1 MKLLLHAG
9 CGPGINKP
17 PKDMASYKE
26 IRLDADRNV
35 KPDIVASIV
44 AMPMIEDG
52 KFDAVFCSHTLEH
65 LFTFEVALALKEFRR
80 VLKPGGVVR
89 IHVPDLQSIGGK
101 LALDEL
107 DHVAYISPCGPIC
120 PMDMIYGHQGAIGSG
135 NLFMAHKTGF
145 TKGVIT
151 RALEHAGFINVDVRR
166 DSFEME
172 VNAKRC
178 SVTSTEAAPV
188 PSSTRSMAETI
199 SRFGTETVPNT
210 STPTEAPV

>member
-1 MKLLLHAG
+1 MGLMLLHAG
-9 CGPGINKP
+9 CGPGNNKP
-17 PKDMASYKE
+17 PSYFAAYKE

-44 AMPMIEDG
+44 AMPMIKDG
-52 KFDAVFCSHTLEH
+52 AFDAIFCSHTLEH
-65 LFTFEVALALKEFRR
+65 LFTFEVALALREFNR
-80 VLKPGGVVR
+80 VLRPGGMVR
-89 IHVPDLQSIGGK
+89 VHVPDLQSIGGK

-145 TKGVIT
+145 TKGVMT
-151 RALEHAGFINVDVRR
+151 RALENAGFHKVHVRR

-172 VNAKRC
+172 VNAEKC
-178 SVTSTEAAPV
+178 VVTSTEVEEMPSRISTMAP
-188 PSSTRSMAETI
+188 SI
-199 SRFGTETVPNT
+199 
-210 STPTEAPV
+210 